1 MAVPGVIIPMSSNRT
16 HSAEDA
22 MTRGFIVAAPR
33 SSDAVSGALRAAF
46 GRPADGGDDF
56 SAILRQIDI
65 ADRDRLPR

>member
-1 MAVPGVIIPMSSNRT
+1 
-16 HSAEDA
+16 